1 MKSKFFNSVTFLS
14 LVCLTVFVFV
24 GCGGDEDDKGNGSYS
39 NSLSDYITIK
49 NVSAHYIGN
58 IVVADFQ
65 IENKS
70 KKDINDLNLYVHG
83 LDDNGVEYYNYTYN
97 IFISAGEGTQFMGS
111 SLSNFTINRGE
122 TRNLRVV
129 YKGTSIQSGISKVK
143 VFLEGQS
150 NQLNIVR
157 DNSIAFTASVSDSRE
172 TKNTIWTNDDKM
184 NYGVPVIKRS
194 GDDLLVT
201 FSVTNKTGVNLPQT
215 HLSVNSLD
223 NGNGQSFSYYSYVFI
238 DDDTQAHG
246 SIDFTINSGETRKIS
261 VFVRDFYKY
270 SARCV
275 NAQIIMTSSYYYF
288 ANEALYL
295 VSVEL

>member
-1 MKSKFFNSVTFLS
+1 MKTKFFNSITCLSFLF
-14 LVCLTVFVFV
+14 LTVFAIV

-275 NAQIIMTSSYYYF
+275 NAQIIMTSNYYYF